1 MHFNTYKRVMR
12 GYRDSALKRMAATSI
27 VGSKKYHATAF
38 EHYTNA
44 TSKLAIHDQQISV
57 REHAVLN
64 RYRHLV
70 FTWNLNGKWR
80 NV

>member
-1 MHFNTYKRVMR
+1 MNFNIYKQVMR
-12 GYRDSALKRMAATSI
+12 GHRDSALKRIAAADMDE
-27 VGSKKYHATAF
+27 SKKYHATAL

-44 TSKLAIHDQQISV
+44 ASKLAIHDQQISV

-80 NV
+80 NK